1 MLIDP
6 NPADARALRVKG
18 ESFAW
23 KISEELLDREMQE
36 LGHQPAADASL
47 PLISV
52 EDAPRVLDRANQQ
65 IMSLLSHLRHA
76 RSAQQPNH
84 AAQVLVE
91 VESRLVAV
99 ARLLNSHEDAQQQD
113 GLRPGMG
120 R

>member
-1 MLIDP
+1 MTM
-6 NPADARALRVKG
+6 PALSRTEEVLYASEATLRLV
-18 ESFAW
+18 
-23 KISEELLDREMQE
+23 DREMQE

-99 ARLLNSHEDAQQQD
+99 ARLFNPHEDAQQQD